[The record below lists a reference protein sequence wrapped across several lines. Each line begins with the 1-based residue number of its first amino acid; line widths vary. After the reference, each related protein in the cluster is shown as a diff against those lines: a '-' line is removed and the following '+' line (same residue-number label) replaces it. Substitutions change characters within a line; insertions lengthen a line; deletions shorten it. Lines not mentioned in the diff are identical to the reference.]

1 MIFKLVCSCLL
12 LSSWAFAGERGEE
25 VRLWTNGAPGSEG
38 ETAPEVFR
46 ASTNA
51 KLPDQFTVVH
61 YPSIYVFLP
70 PAGKAN
76 GGAVVVAPGG
86 GHAQLVVNKQAWEI
100 TGWLKA
106 NGVAAVGLNYRLAP
120 EPWSHHTALRP

>member
-1 MIFKLVCSCLL
+1 MICKVVCSCLL
-12 LSSWAFAGERGEE
+12 LSSWACAGERGEE

-70 PAGKAN
+70 PAGKGN
-76 GGAVVVAPGG
+76 GGAGVGAPGG
-86 GHAQLVVNKQAWEI
+86 GRWERGVNE
-100 TGWLKA
+100 G
-106 NGVAAVGLNYRLAP
+106 GVGIARLLNAKGL
-120 EPWSHHTALRP
+120 